1 LLLNGVGCA
10 TIRITDTPRTADE
23 EFLLTQAATH
33 AVGKLSL
40 DALRGRSVWLTSEYA
55 FSTTRP
61 FEQSFLTDE
70 VRAPQFEN
78 AYLIAELRSRL
89 LALGARLAG
98 SRDRCDIVLEVR
110 TGALAIN
117 RADFLLGI
125 PALAL
130 GGAASSGV
138 NNLAV
143 ATPDLAIYKN
153 TKQDGYASVA
163 VVGYWRN
170 TGEVVVNSGPF
181 VGHTHRY
188 DFFIFG
194 YALEPQGDIPPTQ
207 LGTGAK

>member
-1 LLLNGVGCA
+1 M
-10 TIRITDTPRTADE
+10 TDTPRTADE
-23 EFLLTQAATH
+23 EFLLTQAATR
-33 AVGKLSL
+33 AVAKLSV

-61 FEQSFLTDE
+61 FEQSFLTDQ

-89 LALGARLAG
+89 LEIGARLAG
-98 SRDRCDIVLEVR
+98 SRDKCDIVLEVR
-110 TGALAIN
+110 TGALAVN

-130 GGAASSGV
+130 GGTSSTTV

-170 TGEVVVNSGPF
+170 TGEVIVNSGPF

-207 LGTGAK
+207 LSSGTK